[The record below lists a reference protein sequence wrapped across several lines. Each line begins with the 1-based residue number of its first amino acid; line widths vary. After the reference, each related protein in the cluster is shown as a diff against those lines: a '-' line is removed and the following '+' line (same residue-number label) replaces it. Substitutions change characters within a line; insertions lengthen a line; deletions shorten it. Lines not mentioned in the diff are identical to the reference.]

1 VKANIIF
8 FVKNRFSA
16 LNFHSMSP
24 QERRP
29 RALPLPRRDLKMR
42 NVQNRPDP
50 LSDIRS
56 QKVLKAK
63 LFTSLVFVPFLV
75 SPFAP
80 SSLPLVWFML
90 PTMWSSLGIAVLS
103 SLLLS
108 TAPPLVTAT
117 SPFAH
122 LVARSQIVG
131 RDVQLLSSYDYV
143 IVGAGAAGL
152 TVANRLTE
160 NPWGVYCLPHSIPHP
175 I

>member
-1 VKANIIF
+1 
-8 FVKNRFSA
+8 
-16 LNFHSMSP
+16 
-24 QERRP
+24 
-29 RALPLPRRDLKMR
+29 MR
-42 NVQNRPDP
+42 NVQNPPDP

-56 QKVLKAK
+56 QKILKAK
-63 LFTSLVFVPFLV
+63 LFTSLVIVPFLV
-75 SPFAP
+75 SPFVP
-80 SSLPLVWFML
+80 SPPLVFFVL

-160 NPWGVYCLPHSIPHP
+160 NPWGVYCLPLSIPHP
-175 I
+175 IQHRPFDIAHAHGIDLTDSFPVCSQ